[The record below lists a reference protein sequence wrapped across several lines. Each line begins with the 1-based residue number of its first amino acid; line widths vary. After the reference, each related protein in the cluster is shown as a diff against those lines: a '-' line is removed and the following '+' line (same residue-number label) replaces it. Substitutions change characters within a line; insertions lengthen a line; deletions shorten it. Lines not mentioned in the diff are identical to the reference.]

1 MASSLAVARQ
11 VRRILLDQVKPCL
24 LLLDREFRV
33 RLIDGD
39 ADYYGYGDLR
49 PGEDCRDAM
58 PFLYGLS
65 PMDAIHLPLVETASG
80 RAADI
85 LFAPMGE
92 DQSLLLTD
100 ASRERAGRQV
110 VQQQANEGRLLH
122 KQQQKL
128 MDGLRLERDE
138 LARRHREAEEVSR
151 MKSGFIAGLSH
162 EFRTPLTGIL
172 GHIDLLRDP
181 KHDQES
187 FAENVQSI
195 ESNATHLLSLV
206 DNVLDQASLEVGQL
220 ALHPVP
226 MRLAGFCREIEAMFT
241 PLARQRGLE
250 FRLHRRGELP
260 EWVEIDVTRLRQ
272 VVINLVGNGIKYTDR
287 GFVALII
294 AWAKDRLQISV
305 SDTGP
310 GIPKSARERIFL
322 PFHRELNT
330 SGKQGAGLGLA
341 ISAQLVGL
349 MGGRLRLADR
359 PGGGSVFGFAVRAP
373 QVGTALAAR
382 QDGAGHRVLLVD
394 DSPDIR
400 MLFVRILRKAG
411 FVVDSAADE
420 PEAWQRFEENRPEV
434 VLVDLYLKEWEGTGL
449 IKRLRARGFTS
460 GVVAW
465 SASSLRQDVQ
475 RAMSAGADLYLV
487 KPVEPAVLCAA
498 LNEVLHRRVPGQLAA
513 ADSGG
518 LLRPSA

>member
-11 VRRILLDQVKPCL
+11 VRRILLDQAKPCL
-24 LLLDREFRV
+24 ILLDRDFRV

-39 ADYYGYGDLR
+39 AEYYGYGAVR
-49 PGEDCRDAM
+49 PGDDCREAM
-58 PFLYGLS
+58 PLLYGLS
-65 PMDAIHLPLVETASG
+65 PMDAIHLPMVETASG
-80 RAADI
+80 RAADV
-85 LFAPMGE
+85 LFAPMGD
-92 DQSLLLTD
+92 DQSVLLTD

-110 VQQQANEGRLLH
+110 VQQQANEVRLLH

-128 MDGLRLERDE
+128 MDGLRQARDE
-138 LARRHREAEEVSR
+138 NARKHREAEGVSR

-181 KHDQES
+181 KHDPET
-187 FAENVQSI
+187 FAENVHSI

-226 MRLAGFCREIEAMFT
+226 TRLSGFCREIEAMFT
-241 PLARQRGLE
+241 PLAHQRGLD
-250 FRLHRRGELP
+250 FRLHRRGEIP

-272 VVINLVGNGIKYTDR
+272 VVINLVGNGIKYTDT
-287 GFVALII
+287 GFVALIT
-294 AWAKDRLQISV
+294 AWSKGRLQVSV
-305 SDTGP
+305 SDSGP
-310 GIPKSARERIFL
+310 GIPPAARERIFL

-330 SGKQGAGLGLA
+330 SGRQGAGLGLA
-341 ISAQLVGL
+341 ISAQLVRL
-349 MGGRLRLADR
+349 MGGKLRLADR
-359 PGGGSVFGFAVRAP
+359 PGGGSVFGFAVSAP
-373 QVGTALAAR
+373 QAGRMLPAS
-382 QDGAGHRVLLVD
+382 QEGAGHRVLLVD

-420 PEAWQRFEENRPEV
+420 PEAWQRFEEHRPDV

-465 SASSLRQDVQ
+465 SASSLREDVQ
-475 RAMSAGADLYLV
+475 RAMTAGADHYLV

-498 LNEVLHRRVPGQLAA
+498 LNEVAQRRVAQ
-513 ADSGG
+513 
-518 LLRPSA
+518 